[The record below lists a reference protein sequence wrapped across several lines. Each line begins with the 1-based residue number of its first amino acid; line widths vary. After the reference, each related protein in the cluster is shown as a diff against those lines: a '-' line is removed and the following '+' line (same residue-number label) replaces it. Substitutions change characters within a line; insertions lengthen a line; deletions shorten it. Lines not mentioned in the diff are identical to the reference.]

1 MNKIILILTILL
13 CSNFV
18 NAQQSTINEQERI
31 FLLNNWEVNKSELL
45 STIKKVPDELWMK
58 RPADGGWSA
67 AECFEHIVLAIP
79 AQMGG
84 VQQSLNLDAQT
95 EKDLRHLDG
104 YLLSKMT
111 NRGTTFPT
119 PIPPREGNISKEDLL
134 VQFNKLDTQ
143 FVQMV
148 NNKTAP
154 YRTHFG
160 PSPFG
165 EADAYQLLLLT
176 SGHVLRH
183 TFQIQ
188 EILEEF
194 RE

>member
-1 MNKIILILTILL
+1 MKKIILLL
-13 CSNFV
+13 LLLLSSNFV
-18 NAQQSTINEQERI
+18 NAQNGTINTFERQ
-31 FLLNNWEVNKSELL
+31 FLLDNWEVTKAELL
-45 STIKKVPDELWMK
+45 STIEKVSSDQWTK
-58 RPADGGWSA
+58 RPEDGGWSV

-111 NRGTTFPT
+111 NRDTTFPT

-188 EILEEF
+188 EVLAEITK
-194 RE
+194 

>member
-1 MNKIILILTILL
+1 MDKIILIPAIFL

-18 NAQQSTINEQERI
+18 NAQQPTINEQERI
-31 FLLNNWEVNKSELL
+31 FLLNNWEVTKSELL
-45 STIKKVPDELWMK
+45 STIEKVQDEQWMK

-67 AECFEHIVLAIP
+67 AECFEHIVLAMP

-84 VQQSLNLDAQT
+84 VQQSLNHDAQT

-111 NRGTTFPT
+111 NRGTSFPT
-119 PIPPREGNISKEDLL
+119 PIPPREGNISKKDLL
-134 VQFNKLDTQ
+134 EQFNKLDTQ
-143 FVQMV
+143 FIQMV

-188 EILEEF
+188 EVIAEINK
-194 RE
+194 